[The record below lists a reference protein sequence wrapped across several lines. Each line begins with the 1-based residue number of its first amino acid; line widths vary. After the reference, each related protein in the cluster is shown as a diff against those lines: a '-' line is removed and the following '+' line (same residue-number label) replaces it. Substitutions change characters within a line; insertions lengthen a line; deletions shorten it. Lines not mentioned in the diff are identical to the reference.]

1 MLVAFHA
8 SMEQMVQEFARA
20 ERDGN
25 LCEKKFCYE
34 SDLQH
39 GAFLYKVESSPEHN
53 RVIVKIG
60 RGKLAVLQ

>member
-53 RVIVKIG
+53 IE
-60 RGKLAVLQ
+60 LL